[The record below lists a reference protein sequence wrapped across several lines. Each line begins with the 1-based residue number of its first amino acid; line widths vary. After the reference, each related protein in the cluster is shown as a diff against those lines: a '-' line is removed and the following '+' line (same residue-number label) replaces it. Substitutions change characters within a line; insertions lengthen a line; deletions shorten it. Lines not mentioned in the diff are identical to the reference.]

1 VPWLKER
8 VDRRDRW
15 SPCAI
20 VIAPSGPASSLIAE
34 AEAAGLEIL
43 KPGVPDV
50 AAASGAFYDAS
61 GANSEVDEPATL
73 RHLGQPVLDLGVA
86 GAVRRNLGD
95 RWLWDQE
102 AASVDISPLV
112 AVTLALWGAQTAK
125 PPPKPMLVVSNP
137 DR

>member
-1 VPWLKER
+1 MEFT
-8 VDRRDRW
+8 
-15 SPCAI
+15 
-20 VIAPSGPASSLIAE
+20 
-34 AEAAGLEIL
+34 AAG
-43 KPGVPDV
+43 
-50 AAASGAFYDAS
+50 AAGAFYDGT
-61 GANSEVDEPATL
+61 GANPLVEEPAWL
-73 RHLGQPVLDLGVA
+73 RHLGQPEFDLAVA
-86 GAVRRNLGD
+86 GAVRRDLGD